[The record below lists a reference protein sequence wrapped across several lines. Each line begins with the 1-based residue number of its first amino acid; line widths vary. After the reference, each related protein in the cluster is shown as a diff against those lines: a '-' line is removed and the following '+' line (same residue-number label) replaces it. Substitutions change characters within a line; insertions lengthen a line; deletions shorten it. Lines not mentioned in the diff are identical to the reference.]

1 MPPDACTDR
10 DARRKTASFA
20 GALGKIS
27 NRGFRRIPARIAS
40 SNFWQEI
47 HSMTAGARS
56 LSLEE
61 TLLEPPALP
70 PPPMRHALFVIL
82 IALAALLHVVTI
94 GSGDLYSQT
103 EGQYAGAAR
112 EMVETHHWLL
122 PTNNGAPRLQKPPLL
137 YWLIIMS
144 FKLFG
149 INAATARLP
158 LALAVVASTALIFLI
173 GEKLTD
179 YWRGFIA
186 GLIYLSLCG
195 TFLLAHIVMPE
206 PVVSALIAGAMFCAI
221 GGYQRRRN
229 RRVWF
234 AGFWICSAFACLTK
248 GLLGVAYPAAVL
260 LILSIFYREAR
271 IRFRGLLRWEYLAIF
286 VLIVAPWHI
295 WAELHFPGYFRYQ
308 VSTEWWGHLR
318 GLTDETHD
326 FLGMPAYQFLVL
338 HLAWWF
344 PWSIALL
351 PGVIFA
357 WRRVIRPREINFS
370 DALPL
375 CWMGVVFV
383 PLLFLG
389 QRQDYYSMSMWGAF
403 ALWAAVVWDRMPQRW
418 RATGAIAVGLAGV
431 ISVMA
436 TFFLACAARSLN
448 VNWWTMD
455 ARWTAWKALH
465 EMPMSAWLPLQPL
478 LAMTGSSL
486 VLFSLVALYFIFKR
500 RAKLA
505 AVALAASM
513 VPIGLSMMEG
523 VARAAPYF
531 SLADIARFLNT
542 RLDAAGDTIFEGPLD
557 ESSSLIF
564 YLNRKFFLVNQNR
577 QRAAPLGTP
586 PVDIFLNEE
595 AVLTRWGQPDAVYL
609 IVEQSRADYWKQ
621 LLTSRFHIYHQVTTS
636 GTYVVLGNQL

>member
-1 MPPDACTDR
+1 
-10 DARRKTASFA
+10 
-20 GALGKIS
+20 
-27 NRGFRRIPARIAS
+27 
-40 SNFWQEI
+40 
-47 HSMTAGARS
+47 
-56 LSLEE
+56 
-61 TLLEPPALP
+61 
-70 PPPMRHALFVIL
+70 
-82 IALAALLHVVTI
+82 
-94 GSGDLYSQT
+94 
-103 EGQYAGAAR
+103 
-112 EMVETHHWLL
+112 MVESHQWLL
-122 PTNNGAPRLQKPPLL
+122 PTNDGVPRLQKPPLL
-137 YWLIIMS
+137 YWLIIGS

-149 INAATARLP
+149 VNAAAARLP
-158 LALAVVASTALIFLI
+158 VGLAVVAVVALIFLI

-186 GLIYLSLCG
+186 GVIYLSFCG
-195 TFLLAHIVMPE
+195 TFLLARIVMPE
-206 PVVSALIAGAMFCAI
+206 PLVSALIAGAIFCAVC
-221 GGYQRRRN
+221 GYQHRRHRSA
-229 RRVWF
+229 WF

-248 GLLGVAYPAAVL
+248 GLLGAVYPVAIVTV
-260 LILSIFYREAR
+260 LSIFYREAR
-271 IRFRGLLRWEYLAIF
+271 LRYRALLRWEYLTIF
-286 VLIVAPWHI
+286 VLVVAPWHI
-295 WAELHFPGYFRYQ
+295 WAERHFPGYFRYQ
-308 VSTEWWGHLR
+308 LGTEWLGHLR

-326 FLGMPAYQFLVL
+326 YKGMPAYQFLVM

-344 PWSIALL
+344 PWSIALI

-357 WRRVIRPREINFS
+357 WRRVIRPHEINFA

-389 QRQDYYSMSMWGAF
+389 QRQDYYSMSMWSAL
-403 ALWAAVVWDRMPQRW
+403 ALWAAVVWDRMPQKW
-418 RATGAIAVGLAGV
+418 RAAGAIAVGVTGTMTTA
-431 ISVMA
+431 A
-436 TFFLACAARSLN
+436 AFFLAGAARVLN
-448 VNWWTMD
+448 GNWGTMD

-465 EMPMSAWLPLQPL
+465 DMPMSAWLALRPL
-478 LAMTGSSL
+478 LAITGSSL

-505 AVALAASM
+505 AIALAASM

-523 VARAAPYF
+523 VARTAPYL
-531 SLADIARFLNT
+531 SLADVARFLNP

-586 PVDIFLNEE
+586 QVDIFLNED
-595 AVLTRWGQPDAVYL
+595 AVLKKWGQPDAVYL

-621 LLTSRFHIYHQVTTS
+621 LLTSRFHIYHQVITS